1 MALIS
6 VHRQLYRAA
15 AVYSLA
21 AFLTLTSLAATAAAT
36 GVFQSGPDF
45 IAEVF
50 STTTSDTINEQPI
63 APPVQQKTLWLTED
77 IRSQAAKILGHPLAG
92 LRVRYSQSNDKTAWI
107 LEEIGKEMPIT
118 IGVVVADNRIQQVK
132 ILAYRESRGG
142 EVRYP
147 AYTQQ
152 YRGATLTK
160 ELGLSQN
167 IDGIT
172 GATLSVWAVNKV
184 AALALYFHTLAI
196 QQSDT
201 NLP

>member
-1 MALIS
+1 MGS
-6 VHRQLYRAA
+6 VL
-15 AVYSLA
+15 
-21 AFLTLTSLAATAAAT
+21 LTSLFSPMVMSK

-50 STTTSDTINEQPI
+50 TQQPN
-63 APPVQQKTLWLTED
+63 AKVLWLTAD
-77 IRSQAAKILGHPLAG
+77 IRQQAKLILDRPVAG
-92 LRVRYSQSNDKTAWI
+92 LRVRYHQAGNKTAWI

-118 IGVVVADNRIQQVK
+118 IGVVVTDNKITQVK

-147 AYTQQ
+147 AYTRQ
-152 YRGATLTK
+152 YLGAALTGSNK
-160 ELGLSQN
+160 LDQS

-184 AALALYFHTLAI
+184 AALALYYHGQVTDI
-196 QQSDT
+196 RDP
-201 NLP
+201 N

>member
-1 MALIS
+1 MLNKF
-6 VHRQLYRAA
+6 YRAA
-15 AVYSLA
+15 VTIATA
-21 AFLTLTSLAATAAAT
+21 ALFTLTSAASFSVSAK

-45 IAEVF
+45 VAEVF
-50 STTTSDTINEQPI
+50 
-63 APPVQQKTLWLTED
+63 APLQAEPKVLWLTPE
-77 IRSQAAKILGHPLAG
+77 IRTQAAVIMDRPVRG
-92 LRVRYSQSNDKTAWI
+92 LRIRYHQSNNKSAWI

-118 IGVVVADNRIQQVK
+118 IGVVVEDDVIQQVK

-152 YRGATLTK
+152 YQGASLQ
-160 ELGLSQN
+160 EGYRLSQN

-184 AALALYFHTLAI
+184 AALALYYHGLVNQSTATHTP
-196 QQSDT
+196 Q
-201 NLP
+201 

>member
-1 MALIS
+1 MLS
-6 VHRQLYRAA
+6 KVYRV
-15 AVYSLA
+15 AV
-21 AFLTLTSLAATAAAT
+21 ATAAVALVAIASAASFPVSAK

-50 STTTSDTINEQPI
+50 
-63 APPVQQKTLWLTED
+63 APLQAEPKVLWLTPE
-77 IRSQAAKILGHPLAG
+77 IRAQAAAIMDRPVRG
-92 LRVRYSQSNDKTAWI
+92 LRIRYHQSNNKSAWI

-118 IGVVVADNRIQQVK
+118 IGVVVEDDVIQQVK

-147 AYTQQ
+147 AYTAQ
-152 YRGATLTK
+152 YNGAALQ
-160 ELGLSQN
+160 EDYRLNQN

-184 AALALYFHTLAI
+184 AALALYYHGVVN
-196 QQSDT
+196 QST
-201 NLP
+201 ATHPPQ